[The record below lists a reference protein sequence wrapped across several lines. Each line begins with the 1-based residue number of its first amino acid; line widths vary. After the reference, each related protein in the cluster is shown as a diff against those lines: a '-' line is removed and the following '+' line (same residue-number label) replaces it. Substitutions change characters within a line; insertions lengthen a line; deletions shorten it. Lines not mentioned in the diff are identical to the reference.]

1 MRKHEN
7 VCDEFYDAYICPEN
21 HVLTYRTTNR
31 ERYRVHA
38 SDPERCKHC
47 PLLSKC
53 TETRNHRKMIHRH
66 IWQIY
71 LDEADHLRHTEENK
85 QIYAKRKETIERV
98 FADLKHKHGLR
109 WTTLRGKKKLSMQA
123 MLVFAAM
130 NLKKLAN
137 WTWKCPNRQLFLRKN
152 KINWT
157 KIGRILE
164 IRPILSTV

>member
-1 MRKHEN
+1 KQ
-7 VCDEFYDAYICPEN
+7 
-21 HVLTYRTTNR
+21 
-31 ERYRVHA
+31 
-38 SDPERCKHC
+38 C
-47 PLLSKC
+47 PLLHTC
-53 TETRNHRKMIHRH
+53 TESRDHRKMIHRH
-66 IWQIY
+66 IWQDH

-137 WTWKCPNRQLFLRKN
+137 
-152 KINWT
+152 
-157 KIGRILE
+157 
-164 IRPILSTV
+164 